1 MKPLA
6 KAAERAYCREM
17 TGYPAPDLDVS
28 EWIGEPRPL
37 ASLRGKVVLLEAFQ
51 MLCPA
56 CITHSLPQAKK
67 VQETFRGVVVVGLHT
82 VFEHHEVMGPDALRT
97 FLSEFRYTFSVG
109 VDRHVGGV
117 LPVTMQR
124 YGFRGTPSTVL
135 IDKAGVVRLSH
146 FGAIDDL
153 ALGGHLGLLLGE
165 PAPEEQ
171 TDDGPE
177 GQAP

>member
-1 MKPLA
+1 MTAQLA
-6 KAAERAYCREM
+6 PELA
-17 TGYPAPDLDVS
+17 VS

-67 VQETFRGVVVVGLHT
+67 VQEMFRDVVVVGLHT
-82 VFEHHEVMGPDALRT
+82 VFEHHDVMGPDALRT

-109 VDRHVGGV
+109 VDRHEGST

-124 YGFRGTPSTVL
+124 FGFRGTPSTVL
-135 IDKAGVVRLSH
+135 LDKSGVVRLTH
-146 FGAIDDL
+146 FGVMDDM
-153 ALGGHLGLLLGE
+153 ALGGHLGVLLGE
-165 PAPEEQ
+165 TTPEAQ
-171 TDDGPE
+171 DP
-177 GQAP
+177 